1 MQADLPLQ
9 QAADVPCGLDPLCLL
24 TEGHEADCLHR
35 PGDGCEKPLPVPI
48 AGVPASLPVPNVDPE
63 RLLAQAVASNVPIET
78 LERLL
83 ALREKLKAEQARTL
97 FFAALAAFQG
107 ECPII
112 GKNKTAKIEGSRGSY
127 SYSYA
132 PLDEIVRQVGPIL
145 QRHGLSYTFDTRDEE
160 RAKVVLCH
168 IHHVAGHSESTT
180 FRVPVDQGARMNDA
194 QKDASAVTYGRR
206 YAFCG
211 SLGILTGDADD
222 DGHLGGTKDG
232 DKPTGG
238 STSFDPPKRAS
249 ETKPPLGTGKQHT
262 GPGQRCWLCHP
273 DGGGTCAKDKADND
287 KGPKPQ
293 DAITDGK
300 VKRVYALISAAL
312 DRHGLRHTANVELIE
327 AELDRTILEQ
337 RKLKSWKFCSWKG
350 ADYASMCDA
359 IDPLVDGLVA
369 EGVLKPQPVKTHAR
383 FVGRRP

>member
-1 MQADLPLQ
+1 MATAEPIDVTDQLNLP
-9 QAADVPCGLDPLCLL
+9 AM
-24 TEGHEADCLHR
+24 
-35 PGDGCEKPLPVPI
+35 
-48 AGVPASLPVPNVDPE
+48 PE
-63 RLLAQAVASNVPIET
+63 RQALVSTGINPETLLSQAISANVPIET

-83 ALREKLKAEQARTL
+83 ALREKLHAEQARAAY
-97 FFAALAAFQG
+97 FAALAAFQG

-160 RAKVVLCH
+160 RAKVVICTV
-168 IHHVAGHSESTT
+168 HHVAGHSESTT

-232 DKPTGG
+232 EKPTGG
-238 STSFDPPKRAS
+238 PTDFAPPQRAS
-249 ETKPPLGTGKQHT
+249 ASKPPARDLTVSE
-262 GPGQRCWLCHP
+262 
-273 DGGGTCAKDKADND
+273 DGHRAPKADDD
-287 KGPKPQ
+287 KGPPPD
-293 DAITDGK
+293 DAISEGK
-300 VKRVYALISAAL
+300 VRRVYALIHTALERHGKRNDVHALAAVEDAIDAVVLSQMGRRSWKFIPWKGRAYVDLCAAL
-312 DRHGLRHTANVELIE
+312 DGVVDDLSERGELLPPAPAPKARYVLRPV
-327 AELDRTILEQ
+327 
-337 RKLKSWKFCSWKG
+337 RK
-350 ADYASMCDA
+350 
-359 IDPLVDGLVA
+359 
-369 EGVLKPQPVKTHAR
+369 
-383 FVGRRP
+383 